1 MEPKQIGLKL
11 LGFLIHICVHPSPA
25 SFPVEPQVGVCVLI
39 LKILSFRSCGFSYKI
54 LVFSFRSPVCG
65 ICFGDLHD
73 IFCRIFW
80 FFCSNYLDLS
90 LI

>member
-1 MEPKQIGLKL
+1 MEPKQLGLKF
-11 LGFLIHICVHPSPA
+11 LGFLIHICVRTSPA
-25 SFPVEPQVGVCVLI
+25 SFPVESQVGVCVLI

-54 LVFSFRSPVCG
+54 RVVVLEVLFVEFVSVICTIFSVVF
-65 ICFGDLHD
+65 
-73 IFCRIFW
+73 FW